1 MVSSMNPK
9 PNAPADAF
17 ARTRRFVL
25 RISCFCV
32 GLLVP
37 LVGQAQYHSFNV
49 SSGSDCIVQ
58 TYRSPNLPSGIY
70 DAIHEEYVSSS
81 DGGSGYFYGGMVQRS
96 GNGQQTLVQYVCWPA
111 SGGFA
116 PYSQQ
121 IPTFAGTNMVGYAQI
136 GEGSSCAIKGYWPLF
151 SSNLWSRFAVRYW
164 QPADG
169 TPHLGY
175 QGMWMKEPVSGNW
188 HHLGTFLYP
197 FAVTGVN
204 GMSGWQENFSG
215 TSRRLRTVCMPSR
228 SIRAMAARWSLMA
241 RRSSASTACTIPPST
256 GAAAWRWRPA
266 STASTCS
273 SSKERPIRSIAPLT
287 PTVLDWLGKARALP
301 RPMSRL
307 LNSMVWSAPT
317 NLVRARLV
325 YNGTSTIDSAPV
337 SLATT
342 NSTFAPW
349 GWSPLEM
356 HNYPSGASIQGNTFT
371 ILGDGM
377 NFLSRQV
384 NGDCTLIGHL
394 ASITPSAAG
403 PDGVAPDD
411 SWRAGII
418 LRGTT
423 NATIGQPLGDG
434 SGTRFAALFS
444 SVGGGTYFEGD
455 TMRGGNGDANA
466 WSSNL
471 GGGNRWYKLQRVG
484 NSFISSVSMDGVNWT
499 QVNSNLLSSFGSTIY
514 AGVFIHA
521 IQSMNP
527 NIHVAGFDSLSLTGP
542 NVLGPASVSISPQT
556 NAVIGALPA
565 TFSASV
571 IGPIP
576 SGYQW
581 RLNGTNIS
589 NATNANYTISS
600 VATSDVGDYTARPP
614 GTTGRSA
621 PARAGR

>member
-1 MVSSMNPK
+1 M
-9 PNAPADAF
+9 F
-17 ARTRRFVL
+17 
-25 RISCFCV
+25 
-32 GLLVP
+32 
-37 LVGQAQYHSFNV
+37 
-49 SSGSDCIVQ
+49 
-58 TYRSPNLPSGIY
+58 
-70 DAIHEEYVSSS
+70 
-81 DGGSGYFYGGMVQRS
+81 
-96 GNGQQTLVQYVCWPA
+96 
-111 SGGFA
+111 
-116 PYSQQ
+116 
-121 IPTFAGTNMVGYAQI
+121 
-136 GEGSSCAIKGYWPLF
+136 
-151 SSNLWSRFAVRYW
+151 
-164 QPADG
+164 QP
-169 TPHLGY
+169 
-175 QGMWMKEPVSGNW
+175 Q
-188 HHLGTFLYP
+188 
-197 FAVTGVN
+197 
-204 GMSGWQENFSG
+204 
-215 TSRRLRTVCMPSR
+215 
-228 SIRAMAARWSLMA
+228 
-241 RRSSASTACTIPPST
+241 
-256 GAAAWRWRPA
+256 
-266 STASTCS
+266 
-273 SSKERPIRSIAPLT
+273 
-287 PTVLDWLGKARALP
+287 
-301 RPMSRL
+301 

-384 NGDCTLIGHL
+384 NGDCTLVGHL